1 MVSVPTIDSLWKA
14 PMLSAEISSRA
25 LRFFER
31 QGHTVVPSASLI
43 ADDPT
48 LLLINAGMAPFKP
61 YFLGEVPPPFPRA
74 TSLQKCVRTVDI
86 EEVGKTS
93 RHGSFFQMFGNFS
106 FGDYF
111 KEKAIPYAWEFLTKP
126 VADGGLGLPESK
138 LWVTV
143 YTDDDEAEHIWRTD
157 VGVPAARIQ
166 RLGMAENFW
175 SMGVPGP
182 CGPCSEICFDRGPEY
197 GREGGPIADD
207 ERYLEIWNLVF
218 MQNIRGEGPAK
229 EGYLILGDLPA
240 KNIDTGLGLERM
252 AALLQGVDT
261 IFDIDTTRQI
271 LDLAAELSSTEYGK
285 NRKDDVALRVVADHI
300 LTSVMLI
307 GDGVTPANEGRG
319 YILRRILRR
328 AVRMMRLLGS
338 QEPVVHEL
346 VDRTVEVM
354 SSTYPELTADAGRI
368 DATAVAEESSFLQT
382 LKSGTAI
389 FDLAVKETRRTGSS
403 VLAGDKAFQLHDT
416 YGFPIDVTL
425 EMAAER
431 GLSVDEDG
439 FRRLMGEQRSRAKQD
454 ARAKKTGHVDVSAY
468 RQILDSVGTSVF
480 RGYEELVTEGTVR
493 GLVVSGASAEAAGEG
508 DTVEVV
514 LDRTS
519 FYAEGGGQL
528 ADQGVIRLGNG
539 ALVEVTDVQSPI
551 QGLIVHRGKVTQG
564 EARLGVDALAEIDVR
579 RRQAISRSHTAT
591 HMVHKAIRDA
601 LGETAAQAGS
611 ENSPGRFRFDFSAPG
626 AVPES
631 VLTDVEQQV
640 NEVLTRDL
648 AVTAEVMSIVQAREL
663 GAIAMFGE
671 KYGEQVRVVSVGDW
685 SRELCGG
692 THVDR
697 SNKLGLVKLLGESSI
712 GAGVRR
718 VEALVGIDAYRFLAR
733 EHVLVSLLT
742 DVLKVRPE
750 ELPDRVAGMLGRLR
764 DAEKEIEQLRA
775 GRIRQ
780 LAGQFATTAV
790 DVHGVSVV
798 ARHLPESATTD
809 ELRKLVLDIRGK
821 IQGLPAVVAITSLAN
836 DKPIIVA
843 AVSDGAMDRGLKAGE
858 LVRVASKA
866 LKGGGGGK
874 PDIAQGGGTDPLAVP
889 DALRAVIRAI
899 EQTVGQ

>member
-1 MVSVPTIDSLWKA
+1 
-14 PMLSAEISSRA
+14 MLSSEISSRA
-25 LRFFER
+25 LRFFEQR
-31 QGHTVVPSASLI
+31 GHTVAPSASLI

-61 YFLGEVPPPFPRA
+61 YFLGEAPAPFPRV
-74 TSLQKCVRTVDI
+74 TSVQKCVRTVDI

-111 KEKAIPYAWEFLTKP
+111 KEKAIPYAWEFLTRS
-126 VADGGLGLPESK
+126 VADGGLGLPESR

-143 YTDDDEAEHIWRTD
+143 YTDDDEAEHLWRT
-157 VGVPAARIQ
+157 VVSVPVDRIQ

-197 GREGGPIADD
+197 GREGGPIVDD

-218 MQNIRGEGPAK
+218 MQHIRGEGPAK
-229 EGYLILGDLPA
+229 EGYPILGELPA

-271 LDLAAELSSTEYGK
+271 LDLAVTLSGARYGK
-285 NRKDDVALRVVADHI
+285 NRKDDVALRVVADHV

-307 GDGVTPANEGRG
+307 GDGVTPSNEGRG

-328 AVRMMRLLGS
+328 AVRAMRVLGS
-338 QEPVVHEL
+338 QEPVVHDL
-346 VDRTVEVM
+346 VARTISVM
-354 SSTYPELTADAGRI
+354 SPTYPGLTADAGRI
-368 DATAVAEESSFLQT
+368 GAIAVAEEAAFRQT
-382 LKSGTAI
+382 LRSGTAI
-389 FDLAVKETRRTGSS
+389 FDLAADLTRQTGSTVIS
-403 VLAGDKAFQLHDT
+403 GSKAFQLHDT
-416 YGFPIDVTL
+416 YGFPIDLTL
-425 EMAAER
+425 EMAAEQ

-439 FRRLMGEQRSRAKQD
+439 FRRLMNEQRSRAKQD

-468 RQILDSVGTSVF
+468 RQILDTAGNSVF
-480 RGYEELVTEGTVR
+480 RGYEELTTDGSVR
-493 GLVVSGASAEAAGEG
+493 GLLVAGSPVEAASEG

-528 ADQGVIRLGNG
+528 ADQGVIRSGDG
-539 ALVEVTDVQSPI
+539 ALIEVTDVQTPI
-551 QGLIVHRGKVTQG
+551 PGLIVHRGTVIQG
-564 EARLGVDALAEIDVR
+564 EVQLGAEIITELDIQ

-591 HMVHKAIRDA
+591 HMVHKAIRDS

-611 ENSPGRFRFDFSAPG
+611 ENAPGRFRFDFSSPG

-640 NEVLTRDL
+640 NEVLAQDL
-648 AVTAEVMSIVQAREL
+648 VVSAQIMSREQAREL

-671 KYGEQVRVVSVGDW
+671 KYGDQVRVVTVGDW

-697 SNKLGLVKLLGESSI
+697 SATLGLVTLLGESSI

-718 VEALVGIDAYRFLAR
+718 VEALVGTDAFRFLAR
-733 EHVLVSLLT
+733 EHVLVTQLT
-742 DVLKVRPE
+742 EVLKVRPA
-750 ELPDRVAGMLGRLR
+750 ELPDRVSALMARLR
-764 DAEKEIEQLRA
+764 EAEKEIEQLRA
-775 GRIRQ
+775 GQIRQ
-780 LAGQFATTAV
+780 WAGQFAATAQDV
-790 DVHGVSVV
+790 DGIAVV
-798 ARHLPESATTD
+798 ARHLAEPANTD
-809 ELRKLVLDIRGK
+809 ELRKLVLNVLGNILNR
-821 IQGLPAVVAITSLAN
+821 PAVVALTSLCN
-836 DKPIIVA
+836 DKPIIVV
-843 AVSDGAMDRGLKAGE
+843 AVDDKARDRGIKAGD
-858 LVRVASKA
+858 LVRVASKI

-874 PDIAQGGGTDPLAVP
+874 PDIAQGGGTDPLTIP
-889 DALRAVIRAI
+889 DALQEIIRMI
-899 EQTVGQ
+899 GQTATQ